1 MFMEETSGKP
11 SVCDWLNPNNT
22 IHNNT
27 GRVLGWVSTQ
37 TQTQNP
43 QTCLWRYVTSKSYFL
58 CFFLCGRSFSRRVFE
73 LFSRSNHS
81 FQYVFHKFSTS
92 FQQSKSFQQRTVIHM
107 SWRSYANKVKT
118 RRCPFCGT
126 ERPLDWFI
134 EIDKP
139 TGDKRC

>member
-27 GRVLGWVSTQ
+27 GRVLGLGPNP

-73 LFSRSNHS
+73 LFNCSNHS
-81 FQYVFHKFSTS
+81 FQHVFHRFSTIEEFS
-92 FQQSKSFQQRTVIHM
+92 TKDGDSHVLAKLCQQGQNAAVPIL
-107 SWRSYANKVKT
+107 
-118 RRCPFCGT
+118 RRGT
-126 ERPLDWFI
+126 SA
-134 EIDKP
+134 
-139 TGDKRC
+139 

>member
-27 GRVLGWVSTQ
+27 GRVLGWVPTQ

-58 CFFLCGRSFSRRVFE
+58 CFFLCGRSFSRRV
-73 LFSRSNHS
+73 LSFSVARII
-81 FQYVFHKFSTS
+81 VFNTFSTS
-92 FQQSKSFQQRTVIHM
+92 FQQVF
-107 SWRSYANKVKT
+107 NKG
-118 RRCPFCGT
+118 R
-126 ERPLDWFI
+126 
-134 EIDKP
+134 
-139 TGDKRC
+139 